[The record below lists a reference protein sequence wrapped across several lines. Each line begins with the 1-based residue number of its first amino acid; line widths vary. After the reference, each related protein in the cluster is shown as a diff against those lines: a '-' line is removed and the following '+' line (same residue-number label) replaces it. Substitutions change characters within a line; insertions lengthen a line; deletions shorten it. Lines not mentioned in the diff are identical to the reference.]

1 MSPRVFYSLERG
13 VRAFLELLPVVAVG
27 GICCL
32 VLAVLS
38 GVPPFAIVSAI
49 WNGAWGSQVAVATTL
64 TKVTPLLLTGL
75 AVALAYQARLLNI
88 GGEGQLTLGALSA
101 ASFAVMAAPLPWP
114 VLLPLTLLAGAV
126 AGGLWALPPVWLRQ
140 KRGVHEVISTLLLNY
155 LALYLADYLVLGPLG
170 DGTAMGRTPEIPS
183 EAALSSWL
191 QIGTQGLTAAPL
203 AALVLSLAAQIWL
216 GRTVW
221 GFEVMATGN
230 NPEAARAAG
239 IAADRWQRRMFVLSG
254 ALAGLAGALEVLAVH
269 HRFYR
274 AFSPGYG
281 FDGITAAFLVNAAP
295 GWLWLSSLLLASLRA
310 ADKWL
315 QLMIG
320 LSPNTILVIQAVL
333 LLAVACHWKRP
344 PKRRQSEDLIVMSW
358 QLLWLALG
366 KATPLL
372 LASLGGLLA
381 ESSGVIN
388 FALEGMMLAGAF
400 GAMWATFAS
409 HSPWVGLL
417 GAMGAGVLIATLHAV
432 ASLKLRADQIV
443 SSIALNLLAAGVTGM
458 LLNQLFGVYGTS
470 PAVTRLP
477 DLAQLLDVIFP
488 GQGHGGSASWGR
500 LSVLAPVT
508 LLLGLALLGFF
519 RWTTW
524 GLRLRACGENP
535 DGGPSGRSGCGS
547 HPLPGSL
554 CKRRPGRSRWRLPG
568 HW

>member
-1 MSPRVFYSLERG
+1 MNQQSIMNPRAFYSLERG
-13 VRAFLELLPVVAVG
+13 IRAFLELLAAVAVG

-49 WNGAWGSQVAVATTL
+49 WSGAWGSQVAVATTL

-101 ASFAVMAAPLPWP
+101 ASFAVVAAPLPWP

-126 AGGLWALPPVWLRQ
+126 AGGLWALPSILLRQ

-155 LALYLADYLVLGPLG
+155 LALYLAEYLVLGPLG
-170 DGTAMGRTPEIPS
+170 DGTAMGRTPAIPS
-183 EAALSSWL
+183 AAALSPWL

-203 AALVLSLAAQIWL
+203 AALILTLAAQIWL

-230 NPEAARAAG
+230 NPDAARAAG

-281 FDGITAAFLVNAAP
+281 FDGITAAFLVQAAP

-333 LLAVACHWKRP
+333 LMAVACHWKRP
-344 PKRRQSEDLIVMSW
+344 SKWRHER
-358 QLLWLALG
+358 
-366 KATPLL
+366 T
-372 LASLGGLLA
+372 
-381 ESSGVIN
+381 SS
-388 FALEGMMLAGAF
+388 
-400 GAMWATFAS
+400 
-409 HSPWVGLL
+409 
-417 GAMGAGVLIATLHAV
+417 
-432 ASLKLRADQIV
+432 
-443 SSIALNLLAAGVTGM
+443 
-458 LLNQLFGVYGTS
+458 
-470 PAVTRLP
+470 
-477 DLAQLLDVIFP
+477 
-488 GQGHGGSASWGR
+488 
-500 LSVLAPVT
+500 
-508 LLLGLALLGFF
+508 
-519 RWTTW
+519 
-524 GLRLRACGENP
+524 
-535 DGGPSGRSGCGS
+535 
-547 HPLPGSL
+547 
-554 CKRRPGRSRWRLPG
+554 
-568 HW
+568 

>member
-1 MSPRVFYSLERG
+1 MNPRVLLSLERS
-13 VRAFLELLPVVAVG
+13 VRTLLELLPAVAVG

-38 GVPPFAIVSAI
+38 GVPPFAIISAI
-49 WNGAWGSQVAVATTL
+49 WSGAWGNQVAVATTL

-75 AVALAYQARLLNI
+75 AVALAYRAGLLNI

-101 ASFAVMAAPLPWP
+101 ASFAVVAAPLPWP
-114 VLLPLTLLAGAV
+114 VLLPLTLLIGAV
-126 AGGLWALPPVWLRQ
+126 AGGLWALPSVWLRQ

-183 EAALSSWL
+183 EAALSPWL

-203 AALVLSLAAQIWL
+203 IALVLSLAAQIWL

-230 NPEAARAAG
+230 NPAAARAAG
-239 IAADRWQRRMFVLSG
+239 IAADRWQRRMFLLSG

-281 FDGITAAFLVNAAP
+281 FDGITAAFLVNATP

-344 PKRRQSEDLIVMSW
+344 SKWRQERTSW
-358 QLLWLALG
+358 
-366 KATPLL
+366 
-372 LASLGGLLA
+372 
-381 ESSGVIN
+381 
-388 FALEGMMLAGAF
+388 
-400 GAMWATFAS
+400 
-409 HSPWVGLL
+409 
-417 GAMGAGVLIATLHAV
+417 
-432 ASLKLRADQIV
+432 
-443 SSIALNLLAAGVTGM
+443 
-458 LLNQLFGVYGTS
+458 
-470 PAVTRLP
+470 
-477 DLAQLLDVIFP
+477 
-488 GQGHGGSASWGR
+488 
-500 LSVLAPVT
+500 
-508 LLLGLALLGFF
+508 
-519 RWTTW
+519 
-524 GLRLRACGENP
+524 
-535 DGGPSGRSGCGS
+535 
-547 HPLPGSL
+547 
-554 CKRRPGRSRWRLPG
+554 
-568 HW
+568 